1 MAAGVG
7 NRVTGWMPPPEAVEV
22 LDFWFGP
29 GWRDGEVEEDA
40 DREAMWWQGAP
51 AVDERIRARF
61 TERHGQAFAG
71 GLDHWAATPAGR
83 LALILVLDQFSRQIH
98 RDQPDAFA
106 GDAPARR
113 FCLEGLERGDDQ
125 ALGPLQRLFF
135 YMPLEHAE
143 DFALQARSVALFE
156 TLLEAAPADQA
167 ARFRRYL
174 DFAVSHQA
182 VVDRFGRFPHRNAV
196 LGRESSPAERD
207 FLATRGRGF

>member
-1 MAAGVG
+1 MAPEGG
-7 NRVTGWMPPPEAVEV
+7 DRVRVRMPPPEAVEV

-29 GWRDGEVEEDA
+29 GWRDGEVEEDEA
-40 DREAMWWQGAP
+40 REAMWWQGAP
-51 AVDERIRARF
+51 AVDERIRTRY

-71 GLDHWAATPAGR
+71 ELDYWAATPAGR

-98 RDQPDAFA
+98 RDRPEAFA
-106 GDAPARR
+106 GDAAARR
-113 FCLEGLERGDDQ
+113 FCLEGLDQGDDRQ
-125 ALGPLQRLFF
+125 LGPLQRVFF

-143 DFALQARSVALFE
+143 DPALQTRSVALFE
-156 TLLEAAPADQA
+156 TLPEAAPANQA

-196 LGRESSPAERD
+196 LGRESSSAERD